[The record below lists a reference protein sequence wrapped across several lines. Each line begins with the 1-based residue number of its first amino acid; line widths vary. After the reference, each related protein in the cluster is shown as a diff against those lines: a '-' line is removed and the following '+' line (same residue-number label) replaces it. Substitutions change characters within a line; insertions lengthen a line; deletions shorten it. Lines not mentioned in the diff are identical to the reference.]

1 MPSAIAVPIRENIIE
16 RREQGETIAKIADAL
31 GLSYWSVR
39 TLVRRHR
46 DYGTDG
52 IAPDYANCGNSSI
65 HSSQKV
71 YRSALW
77 LKRHHPSW
85 GAGLILVLLKE
96 RWHTLKM
103 PSERTLQRWFKR
115 EGIANP
121 PKRCLPTAK
130 RDPAR
135 FVHEVWQL
143 DATSHQRL
151 ADGSPASWITLV
163 EEVSGAHL
171 FSQAFS
177 PLRV

>member
-1 MPSAIAVPIRENIIE
+1 MPSAITVPIRERIIE
-16 RREQGETIAKIADAL
+16 RRQQGETIAKIADTL

-39 TLVRRHR
+39 TLVRRYR
-46 DYGTDG
+46 DRGSSG
-52 IAPDYANCGNSSI
+52 LVPDYDKCGRTHI
-65 HSSQKV
+65 RSSQKV

-77 LKRHHPSW
+77 LKRRHPNW

-96 RWHTLKM
+96 RWKTVKM

-115 EGIANP
+115 NGMGNK
-121 PKRCLPTAK
+121 PKSRLPTGQ
-130 RDPAR
+130 RESAR

-151 ADGSPASWITLV
+151 ADGSVASWITLV

-171 FSQAFS
+171 FSQVF
-177 PLRV
+177 PPVCL